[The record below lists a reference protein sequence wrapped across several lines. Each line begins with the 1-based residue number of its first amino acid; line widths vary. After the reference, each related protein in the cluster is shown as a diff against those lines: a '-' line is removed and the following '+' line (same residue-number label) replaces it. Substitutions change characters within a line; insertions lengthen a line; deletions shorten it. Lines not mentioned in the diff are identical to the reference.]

1 MDFTTTNDVTGDRL
15 ATKPPSEAYKQG
27 IERIFGKKERE
38 TNADL
43 VTEALENPQQITHV
57 ALKDNNK
64 IYSLPAP
71 NRHHDVIG
79 MIGGTHGQ
87 EVQGF
92 LDANG
97 VFLNRKQ
104 AFLVAQA
111 TGQLNRR
118 EGPGHYQGP
127 ELFSEDLW

>member
-1 MDFTTTNDVTGDRL
+1 MDNTTSNDVTGDRL
-15 ATKPPSEAYKQG
+15 ATKAASEAFRSNYG
-27 IERIFGKKERE
+27 NVFGKKK
-38 TNADL
+38 AVAQPDP

-57 ALKDNNK
+57 ALKDGNK

-71 NRHHDVIG
+71 NRHHNVIG

-104 AFLVAQA
+104 AFVVAQM
-111 TGQLNRR
+111 TGQLNRQPF
-118 EGPGHYQGP
+118 GYQGP

>member
-1 MDFTTTNDVTGDRL
+1 MDNTTSNEITGDRL
-15 ATKPPSEAYKQG
+15 ATKAASEAFRSNYG
-27 IERIFGKKERE
+27 TVFAKKKVEQP
-38 TNADL
+38 DPL
-43 VTEALENPQQITHV
+43 TEALENPQQITHV
-57 ALKDNNK
+57 ALKDGK
-64 IYSLPAP
+64 KVYSLPAP

-104 AFLVAQA
+104 AFVVAQM

-118 EGPGHYQGP
+118 PGPGHYQGP

>member
-1 MDFTTTNDVTGDRL
+1 MDNTTTNDVTGDRL
-15 ATKPPSEAYKQG
+15 ATKAANEAFRQ
-27 IERIFGKKERE
+27 RFATVFGEKRK
-38 TNADL
+38 AQDDS

-57 ALKDNNK
+57 ALKDGK
-64 IYSLPAP
+64 KVYALPAP
-71 NRHHDVIG
+71 NRHHHVIG

-97 VFLNRKQ
+97 TFLNRKQ
-104 AFLVAQA
+104 AFVVAQM
-111 TGQLNRR
+111 TGQLNRN
-118 EGPGHYQGP
+118 PGGYQGP

>member
-1 MDFTTTNDVTGDRL
+1 MDFTTSNDVTGDRL
-15 ATKPPSEAYKQG
+15 ATKPPTEAFHQG
-27 IERIFGKKERE
+27 HERIFGKKVKP
-38 TNADL
+38 DP

-57 ALKDNNK
+57 AIKYANK
-64 IYSLPAP
+64 VFSLPAP
-71 NRHHDVIG
+71 NRHHDVIR
-79 MIGGTHGQ
+79 MIGGISGPD
-87 EVQGF
+87 VQGF

-118 EGPGHYQGP
+118 EGPGYYQGS

>member
-1 MDFTTTNDVTGDRL
+1 MDLTTSNDITGDRL
-15 ATKPPSEAYKQG
+15 HSGPATEAYKKG
-27 IERIFGKKERE
+27 IERIFGKKEPKP
-38 TNADL
+38 DP

-57 ALKDNNK
+57 ALKDGNK
-64 IYSLPAP
+64 VYSLPAP

-97 VFLNRKQ
+97 TFLNRKQ
-104 AFLVAQA
+104 AFVVAQM
-111 TGQLNRR
+111 TGQLKR
-118 EGPGHYQGP
+118 GPDGYQGDQ
-127 ELFSEDLW
+127 LFSEDLW

>member
-1 MDFTTTNDVTGDRL
+1 MTQSTNDITGDIL
-15 ATKPPSEAYKQG
+15 ATKPATEAYMDG
-27 IERIFGKKERE
+27 HTLIFGKKVKP
-38 TNADL
+38 DP
-43 VTEALENPQQITHV
+43 VQEALENPQQITHV
-57 ALKDNNK
+57 AFKDGNK

-71 NRHHDVIG
+71 NRHHDVIR

-97 VFLNRKQ
+97 TFLNRKI
-104 AFLVAQA
+104 AFVIAQQ
-111 TGQLNRR
+111 TGQLNRDPN
-118 EGPGHYQGP
+118 GYQGP